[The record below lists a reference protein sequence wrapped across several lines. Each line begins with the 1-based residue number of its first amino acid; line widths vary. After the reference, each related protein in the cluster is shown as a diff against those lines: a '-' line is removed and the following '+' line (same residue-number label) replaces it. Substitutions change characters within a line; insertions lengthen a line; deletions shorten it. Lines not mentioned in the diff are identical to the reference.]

1 MTEQYD
7 YDVALSFAGE
17 DRPYV
22 QQVSDILHAYGV
34 KLFYD
39 RNEEVDLWGKD
50 LYTHLD
56 DVYRRKA
63 SFCVM
68 FISKYYKEKLWT
80 NHERESAQARAF
92 ESGQEYILPARFD
105 DTEIPGIRP
114 TQGYIDLKAKTPA
127 EVAKLIAQR
136 VGVQPEIDEMVNE
149 LKNFYGEEY
158 EIRVDGLNVRFDV
171 EAEDYHNEFPVRLLL
186 EMYRLDLLYELF
198 VKPGIVVY

>member
-1 MTEQYD
+1 MAEQYD

-22 QQVSDILHAYGV
+22 QQVADILHAYGV
-34 KLFYD
+34 KVFYD
-39 RNEEVDLWGKD
+39 RYEEADLWGKD

-92 ESGQEYILPARFD
+92 LSGQEYILPARFD
-105 DTEIPGIRP
+105 DTDISGIRP
-114 TQGYIDLKAKTPA
+114 TQGYIDLKTKTSA
-127 EVAKLIAQR
+127 EVAKLIAQK
-136 VGVQPEIDEMVNE
+136 VGIQPEIDEMVNE

-171 EAEDYHNEFPVRLLL
+171 ETEDYHNEFPVRLLL
-186 EMYRLDLLYELF
+186 EMYRLDLLFELF